1 MPATGFAPSHP
12 CPERQP
18 QGTPSGSPRAANNGS
33 AVIIMLGGTRIEFRD
48 QLASYVVECAALVEA
63 ALRGP
68 AAFAPQGS
76 TGSATSTARTTA
88 TKRRDRRKAST
99 ERARQERAADAAP
112 PASPVP
118 ERSYEEWLLAREA
131 RTTELEQLAEDGF
144 EMESMDEAEN
154 IEMDKTT
161 QKETQPDGQAFDEQE
176 MTPVTRTEA
185 DEDGDDASSDQKELL
200 ETAANEHEQELPVYD
215 GSEEDNEPV
224 NMEYQPEQVEET
236 AGSERQ
242 MSRRNEEDENGE
254 EEEVTQFAFHFSLK
268 RERKLSDEEQQVQTK
283 RPKSPAGEAGRAAR
297 GVVKALDRRRRAIER
312 ELRRDSADQQLI

>member
-1 MPATGFAPSHP
+1 
-12 CPERQP
+12 
-18 QGTPSGSPRAANNGS
+18 
-33 AVIIMLGGTRIEFRD
+33 MLGGTRIEFRD

-161 QKETQPDGQAFDEQE
+161 
-176 MTPVTRTEA
+176 
-185 DEDGDDASSDQKELL
+185 
-200 ETAANEHEQELPVYD
+200 
-215 GSEEDNEPV
+215 
-224 NMEYQPEQVEET
+224 
-236 AGSERQ
+236 
-242 MSRRNEEDENGE
+242 
-254 EEEVTQFAFHFSLK
+254 
-268 RERKLSDEEQQVQTK
+268 
-283 RPKSPAGEAGRAAR
+283 
-297 GVVKALDRRRRAIER
+297 
-312 ELRRDSADQQLI
+312 